1 MKCKVFYS
9 WQSDCLNSTNR
20 GFIGDALEKVAKE
33 IHKDDSIQVKPVI
46 DRDTQGEVGSPDIAN
61 TIFNKIRECQ
71 VFVCD
76 VSIINNGSNGR
87 LTPNPNVLVE
97 LGFAVGV
104 LGWERIVLVM
114 NTAFG
119 EMESLPFDLRNRVI
133 TSYTLPTNA
142 ESKADMRRV
151 LESKLGAVLRKII
164 SRVEMTVVESTPV
177 PPSIGEQAIAAIEDS
192 QPNAPVLARKYLSWL
207 VEELDRL
214 FPNYKD
220 DRLDLL
226 LTQADEPTQ
235 VLASEFS
242 AFAKAIATTNNIEI
256 IKAVYE
262 GFVPI
267 LERYEYPSDY
277 FGVIQKTEFDFY
289 RFLGHEL
296 FVSFFSAFLAD
307 QRWALIAELLS
318 TELYISNACRI
329 KSTSV
334 LFTYASSYVAKFNTI
349 RDRENPNR
357 ISLHADVLNKRHKES
372 SLAKIVP
379 AQSFMEADF
388 FLYLAIPHA
397 QLAMGNWHPWSALY
411 LDRPPSY
418 LDKAASRRFAEQ
430 LLTPLN
436 VPNVKALRDRVSY
449 CISRLRESY
458 RDGSHEFLEGFDPQI
473 IGSRQ

>member
-1 MKCKVFYS
+1 ME
-9 WQSDCLNSTNR
+9 R
-20 GFIGDALEKVAKE
+20 VAKE
-33 IHKDDSIQVKPVI
+33 IHKDDSILVEPVI
-46 DRDTQGEVGSPDIAN
+46 DRDTQGVAGSPDIAN

-76 VSIINNGSNGR
+76 VSIINNGKDGR

-119 EMESLPFDLRNRVI
+119 EIESLPFDLRMRRI
-133 TSYTLPTNA
+133 TSYTLPVNF

-151 LESKLGAVLRKII
+151 LEGKLGAALREIL
-164 SRVEMTVVESTPV
+164 RVEMTVVESTPA
-177 PPSIGEQAIAAIEDS
+177 PPSIVEQAITAIEDS

-207 VEELDRL
+207 VEELIRL
-214 FPNYKD
+214 FPEYKE

-226 LTQADEPTQ
+226 LTQADDPTQ

-242 AFAKAIATTNNIEI
+242 TFAKAIAATNNIEI
-256 IKAVYE
+256 AKAVYE

-267 LERYEYPSDY
+267 LELYEYPSDY
-277 FGVIQKTEFDFY
+277 FGEIQKTEFDFY

-296 FVSFFSAFLAD
+296 FVSFFSAFLANK
-307 QRWALIAELLS
+307 RWALIAELLS
-318 TELYISNACRI
+318 TELYISNVYRI

-334 LFTYASSYVAKFNTI
+334 LFTYASRHVATFNTI
-349 RDRENPNR
+349 NDREKLNR
-357 ISLHADVLNKRHKES
+357 ISLHADVLNKRHTES

-388 FLYLAIPHA
+388 FLYLTIPHA
-397 QLAMGNWHPWSALY
+397 QLAFGNWHPWSVIY
-411 LDRPPSY
+411 LNRPPSY
-418 LDKAASRRFAEQ
+418 LSQAASCRFAEQ
-430 LLTPLN
+430 LLSPMN
-436 VPNVKALRDRVSY
+436 VENVQALREHVSD
-449 CISRLRESY
+449 CIARLQEYY
-458 RDGSHEFLEGFDPQI
+458 RSCYHEILERFDPQI
-473 IGSRQ
+473 IGSRS